1 MVSILFTLCYFCA
14 PKLFTF
20 KKDYD
25 SVHKHQCE
33 LRIDQTSFVTFSFI
47 INTLLIKNCESCCH
61 QIVINYT
68 RIFFFFFLKQ
78 TFTSSISLF
87 FLNWFLVQ
95 KFFLKKRIFFF
106 FIEHVIITSRLF
118 QKVRANVIF
127 SIWSTIPSISY
138 SSLFSGHTNKIWI
151 FLYCH
156 LKLAFL
162 SYYFTVLMRW

>member
-47 INTLLIKNCESCCH
+47 INTLLIKNCETCCH

-68 RIFFFFFLKQ
+68 RILFFFFPQTDIHKQ
-78 TFTSSISLF
+78 YLSILFKLIFGSKIFFEEENLF
-87 FLNWFLVQ
+87 FFYRTCN
-95 KFFLKKRIFFF
+95 
-106 FIEHVIITSRLF
+106 
-118 QKVRANVIF
+118 
-127 SIWSTIPSISY
+127 
-138 SSLFSGHTNKIWI
+138 
-151 FLYCH
+151 
-156 LKLAFL
+156 
-162 SYYFTVLMRW
+162 YYFKIISEGKSKCYFFYMKHNPFYFLFITVFRTYQ

>member
-106 FIEHVIITSRLF
+106 FYRTC
-118 QKVRANVIF
+118 N
-127 SIWSTIPSISY
+127 
-138 SSLFSGHTNKIWI
+138 
-151 FLYCH
+151 
-156 LKLAFL
+156 
-162 SYYFTVLMRW
+162 YYFKIISEGKSKCYFFYMKHNPFYFLLITVFRTYQ